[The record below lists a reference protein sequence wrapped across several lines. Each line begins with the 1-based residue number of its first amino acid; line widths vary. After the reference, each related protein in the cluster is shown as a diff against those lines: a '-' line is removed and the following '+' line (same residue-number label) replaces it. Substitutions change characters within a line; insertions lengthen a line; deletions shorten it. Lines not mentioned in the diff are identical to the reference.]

1 MSVFVSIEDDE
12 GEALAEVFEL
22 ERLQGRF
29 ASVAG
34 CCLRFVSDR
43 VDASFNAL
51 QTPLLVAELESLR
64 SLGLDAIEKAELER
78 LAKLC
83 AKHAGKPKTNVR
95 FYGEAKA
102 SE

>member
-12 GEALAEVFEL
+12 GESLAEVFEL
-22 ERLQGRF
+22 EHLQGRF
-29 ASVAG
+29 PKVEG
-34 CCLRFVSDR
+34 CCLRFVSER

-51 QTPLLVAELESLR
+51 QTPLLASELESLR
-64 SLGLDAIEKAELER
+64 SASLDAAEKAELER
-78 LAKLC
+78 MARLC
-83 AKHAGKPKTNVR
+83 SKHAGKPKTNIR